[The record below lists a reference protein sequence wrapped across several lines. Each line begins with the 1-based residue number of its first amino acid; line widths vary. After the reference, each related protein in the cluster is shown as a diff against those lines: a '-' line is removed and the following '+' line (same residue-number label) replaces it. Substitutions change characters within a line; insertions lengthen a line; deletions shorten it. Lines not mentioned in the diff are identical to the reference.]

1 MDTLHAL
8 PKSMFSAVEL
18 LPDHDT
24 PIVLF
29 TRHSIRELVNGQGL
43 AGYDL
48 QLTVEGRLLAE
59 AWGEYLTQQTQRQ
72 IVNCISSPIQR
83 CLDTATLMIAG
94 ADRHFSDNTHQIE
107 IFEESLLVEPGS
119 FVVDIDLAVP
129 HFRKKGAVS
138 FIDSFVKNTLPGMKH
153 PIRGVLDVLE
163 LLFHS
168 HLIQAE
174 KNTDTK
180 KRALSLAV
188 SHDTILAA
196 FIAVIS
202 GHFQVQKKDWPEM
215 MEGVFVWFDN
225 TSSFE
230 ASKLNWVWRGERHQL
245 NIRDLKGNI

>member
-1 MDTLHAL
+1 MLGAL
-8 PKSMFSAVEL
+8 EL
-18 LPDHDT
+18 LPEHDT

-43 AGYDL
+43 AGYNL
-48 QLTVEGRLLAE
+48 QLTDEGRLLAE
-59 AWGEYLTQQTQRQ
+59 AWGEYLTQQSQRQ

-168 HLIQAE
+168 HLIQVG
-174 KNTDTK
+174 KDTDTK
-180 KRALSLAV
+180 KSALSLAV

-215 MEGVFVWFDN
+215 MEGVFVWFEN
-225 TSSFE
+225 TSSFAE
-230 ASKLNWVWRGERHQL
+230 SQLNWVWRGKRHQIA
-245 NIRDLKGNI
+245 IRDLKAYI